1 EATMATLMA
10 KFTGCN
16 LIHDVGY
23 IESGLTASWDML
35 VMCDEFIGAAKRV
48 AKGFELSEE
57 TLALDLIDGVGPQG
71 HFMAER
77 HTAENFRKEF
87 WIPELIDR
95 SNFDKWQAEGET
107 SLLDRTRD
115 KVREILES
123 HQPEPLDADLQGHLA
138 ELARK
143 DNSK

>member
-1 EATMATLMA
+1 MHALCGE
-10 KFTGCN
+10 N

-35 VMCDEFIGAAKRV
+35 VMCDEFIGAAKHV

-57 TLALDLIDGVGPQG
+57 TLALDLIDSIGPQG
-71 HFMAER
+71 HFMAEQ

-95 SNFDKWQAEGET
+95 SNFDKWQAQGET

-115 KVREILES
+115 KVRRILES
-123 HQPEPLDADLQGHLA
+123 HQADPLDADVQKHLA
-138 ELARK
+138 ELAQK